1 MTAGFTV
8 DVSALRSLA
17 QDLQGVETQAAQ
29 IARAAGNADV
39 TDLAWGLIGQL
50 TRSVFGE
57 VLGRSQDGLGEL
69 QRLLDHASHRLAQ
82 AADAYQSIGQEVE
95 VRMTAILEELDIP
108 LSTVRGR

>member
-17 QDLQGVETQAAQ
+17 RDLHGVEAQAAQ
-29 IARAAGNADV
+29 VARSAGNADV
-39 TDLAWGLIGQL
+39 ADLAWGLIGQL

-69 QRLLDHASHRLAQ
+69 QRLLDHAAERLMQ
-82 AADAYQSIGQEVE
+82 AADAYQQIGQEIE
-95 VRMTAILEELDIP
+95 VRMTAILAELDPP
-108 LSTVRGR
+108 LRTVRGR